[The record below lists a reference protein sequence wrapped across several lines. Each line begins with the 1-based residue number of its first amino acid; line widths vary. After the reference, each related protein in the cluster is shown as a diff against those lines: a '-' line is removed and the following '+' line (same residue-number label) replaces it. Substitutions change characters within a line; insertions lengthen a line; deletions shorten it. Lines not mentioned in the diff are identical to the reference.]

1 MPNKEGT
8 KAEVRRDSGK
18 AKEDGGNAGKN
29 RDATPREDD
38 GLDAI
43 LFVQTD
49 DEGLNEEEEEDD
61 EEEGDDEEE
70 EVDPCLMGEE
80 EDDEEEATS
89 QVAPEKSM
97 DKTVIDKSS
106 KRYRRHQFIKHEIC
120 IPDKSRKGRPVP
132 RGRPW
137 YLQKKRDA
145 LEKRQDSDIVFVM
158 PKQEDPEVIAL
169 RKTNKMVQKLIKYM
183 KKSWKIRVDRKQED
197 RELEHRT
204 LPSVYTRKPDD
215 WVDLIRDRE
224 ERSLQTGFF
233 SPLDVPYEAL
243 IDLELD
249 TALLTFKNLPP
260 DLKITVITEIY
271 SAWYN

>member
-8 KAEVRRDSGK
+8 KAEVRRDS
-18 AKEDGGNAGKN
+18 AKVKENGGNGGKN
-29 RDATPREDD
+29 KDAISREDD

-61 EEEGDDEEE
+61 D
-70 EVDPCLMGEE
+70 EE
-80 EDDEEEATS
+80 EDDEEEDIDPCLMEEDEEEGEEEATG
-89 QVAPEKSM
+89 QVAPEKSV
-97 DKTVIDKSS
+97 DKTTKDKSS
-106 KRYRRHQFIKHEIC
+106 KRYRRHHFIKHEIC
-120 IPDKSRKGRPVP
+120 IPDKSRKGRSVP

-215 WVDLIRDRE
+215 WIDLIRDRE

-260 DLKITVITEIY
+260 DLKITVITEM
-271 SAWYN
+271 NNR